1 MVTKQRKEE
10 TVIELKDK
18 FSRAKSVF
26 TTTQL
31 GLTVAQ
37 ITALR
42 NEIRG
47 IGAEFKIAKNSL
59 FKIAS
64 KGTDYEKLTEDLKG
78 PSAFLFCYE
87 DIIAPAGK
95 VTKFSKANKNIIS
108 VGGAFLDGELLDAEG
123 ATKVASLPSKEVI
136 LSQIAGMLV
145 QNTQAIAYIL
155 SQLGENADQTKL
167 LKDLTVTTESVDAS
181 NSSSSAASA
190 EGENKEPEA

>member
-37 ITALR
+37 ITSLR

-87 DIIAPAGK
+87 DIIGPAGK
-95 VTKFSKANKNIIS
+95 VTKFSKANKDIIS
-108 VGGAFLDGELLDAEG
+108 IGGAFLDGELLNQQD
-123 ATKVASLPSKEVI
+123 ATKIAGLPSKEVL

-155 SQLGENADQTKL
+155 SQLGENEDKTKL

-181 NSSSSAASA
+181 NSSSSAAAA

>member
-10 TVIELKDK
+10 TVTELKDK

-37 ITALR
+37 ISSLR
-42 NEIRG
+42 KEIRG
-47 IGAEFKIAKNSL
+47 VGAEFKIAKNSL
-59 FKIAS
+59 FRIAS
-64 KGTDYEKLTEDLKG
+64 KGTEFEKLTGDLKG

-95 VTKFSKANKNIIS
+95 VKKFSKENKDIITI
-108 VGGAFLDGELLDAEG
+108 GGAYLDGEVLDQEQ
-123 ATKVASLPSKEVI
+123 ATKVASLPSKEVL

-155 SQLGENADQTKL
+155 SQLGENEDKTKL
-167 LKDLTVTTESVDAS
+167 LKDLTVATESVDAS
-181 NSSSSAASA
+181 NSSSGAASA
-190 EGENKEPEA
+190 EGESKEPEA

>member
-10 TVIELKDK
+10 TVSELKDK

-37 ITALR
+37 ITSLR
-42 NEIRG
+42 DEIRS
-47 IGAEFKIAKNSL
+47 IGAEFKIAKNTL
-59 FKIAS
+59 FRIAS

-95 VTKFSKANKNIIS
+95 LTKFSKANKNIVSI
-108 VGGAFLDGELLDAEG
+108 GGAFLDGELLDKDS
-123 ATKVASLPSKEVI
+123 ATKIAGLPSKEVL

-155 SQLGENADQTKL
+155 SQLGENTDTTKL
-167 LKDLTVTTESVDAS
+167 LKDLAVTTESVDAS
-181 NSSSSAASA
+181 NSSSGAVNA